1 MSGKNANDAPKKTIV
16 PPTLFTAA
24 ALAVPV
30 PLKLAGYID
39 WPWLWVLSPL
49 WITASV
55 LVVMIVAVLV
65 LALLLPGEDN

>member
-1 MSGKNANDAPKKTIV
+1 MPIV
-16 PPTLFTAA
+16 PPTLAVTA

-65 LALLLPGEDN
+65 LALLLPPREDN